1 MLMSL
6 FAVASAAL
14 VVTTLGVAS
23 ARQAARRNVRRD
35 VGQGP
40 YRTTVLA
47 RIIRAKRPGE
57 RLVAAG
63 GALLA
68 CAAGPALIVALLTLK
83 WEGIGVTL
91 MPALLVVA
99 ARLYASL
106 VTFRGS
112 NVDGSEDGTS
122 RGQSI
127 ARVIAHAS
135 LLLDV
140 PLLLFSIVH
149 VRVIEDGHESLSLA
163 VVAGT
168 FALADGL
175 QALLVLT
182 MPSSRVSGPIRE

>member
-1 MLMSL
+1 MMLDGL
-6 FAVASAAL
+6 ILVASAAL
-14 VVTTLGVAS
+14 MLTVLGVAS
-23 ARQAARRNVRRD
+23 ARRATTRGWSGC
-35 VGQGP
+35 VGGP
-40 YRTTVLA
+40 YRTTAFTRVA
-47 RIIRAKRPGE
+47 TAKRPGE

-68 CAAGPALIVALLTLK
+68 CAAGPALIGALVTLR
-83 WEGIGVTL
+83 WENIGVSL
-91 MPALLVVA
+91 APALLVVG

-106 VTFRGS
+106 VTLRGADLA
-112 NVDGSEDGTS
+112 V
-122 RGQSI
+122 

-140 PLLLFSIVH
+140 PLALFSVVH
-149 VRVIEDGHESLSLA
+149 VRLIEDGHASLSLA

-182 MPSSRVSGPIRE
+182 MPSPPIRE

>member
-1 MLMSL
+1 VNLENMLMML
-6 FAVASAAL
+6 FAVASCAL
-14 VVTTLGVAS
+14 FVTMFGVAS
-23 ARQAARRNVRRD
+23 ARQAARENVIRD

-47 RIIRAKRPGE
+47 RIIRAERPGE

-63 GALLA
+63 GVLLA
-68 CAAGPALIVALLTLK
+68 CAAGPALVGALLTLK

-91 MPALLVVA
+91 IPALLVVA
-99 ARLYASL
+99 ARVYASL
-106 VTFRGS
+106 VTFRGGDLG
-112 NVDGSEDGTS
+112 V
-122 RGQSI
+122 

-140 PLLLFSIVH
+140 PLLVFSIVH

-175 QALLVLT
+175 QAVLVLG
-182 MPSSRVSGPIRE
+182 MPPSRVSGAIRE

>member
-1 MLMSL
+1 MNLENMLTTL
-6 FAVASAAL
+6 FAVASGAL
-14 VVTTLGVAS
+14 LVTMFGVAS
-23 ARQAARRNVRRD
+23 ARQAARRNAIRD

-40 YRTTVLA
+40 YRTTVLE

-68 CAAGPALIVALLTLK
+68 CAAGPALIAALLTLK

-106 VTFRGS
+106 VTFRGGDLG
-112 NVDGSEDGTS
+112 V
-122 RGQSI
+122 

-140 PLLLFSIVH
+140 PLFVFSIVH

-182 MPSSRVSGPIRE
+182 MPAVPAPIRE

>member
-1 MLMSL
+1 VNLEGSWMTL
-6 FAVASAAL
+6 FALASAAL
-14 VVTTLGVAS
+14 VVTMLGVTS
-23 ARQAARRNVRRD
+23 ARQAARRNAVRD
-35 VGQGP
+35 VAQGP
-40 YRTTVLA
+40 YRTTMLA
-47 RIIRAKRPGE
+47 RIVHARRPGE

-68 CAAGPALIVALLTLK
+68 CAAGPALIAALLTLK

-106 VTFRGS
+106 VTFRGGDLA
-112 NVDGSEDGTS
+112 V
-122 RGQSI
+122 

-140 PLLLFSIVH
+140 PLLAFSIVH
-149 VRVIEDGHESLSLA
+149 LGCTPMPPIEDGHESLSLA

-182 MPSSRVSGPIRE
+182 MPRSRVSEAIRE

>member
-1 MLMSL
+1 MILGMII
-6 FAVASAAL
+6 VASAAL
-14 VVTTLGVAS
+14 MLTVLGVVSAWRPAKSEGAGTLG
-23 ARQAARRNVRRD
+23 
-35 VGQGP
+35 GP
-40 YRTTVLA
+40 YRTTAFA
-47 RIIRAKRPGE
+47 RIAAEARPGE

-68 CAAGPALIVALLTLK
+68 CAAGPALIVALVTLK
-83 WEGIGVTL
+83 WENIGVSL
-91 MPALLVVA
+91 APALLVVA

-106 VTFRGS
+106 VTFRGADLA
-112 NVDGSEDGTS
+112 V
-122 RGQSI
+122 

-140 PLLLFSIVH
+140 PLALFSIVH
-149 VRVIEDGHESLSLA
+149 VRIIEDGHESLSLA

-182 MPSSRVSGPIRE
+182 MPPSPIRE

>member
-1 MLMSL
+1 MNLENMLMSL

-35 VGQGP
+35 VAQGP

-112 NVDGSEDGTS
+112 S

-140 PLLLFSIVH
+140 PLLVFSIVH
-149 VRVIEDGHESLSLA
+149 VRVTEDGHESLSLA

>member
-1 MLMSL
+1 VILDGMMTTS
-6 FAVASAAL
+6 AIVASAAL
-14 VVTTLGVAS
+14 MLTMLGVAS
-23 ARQAARRNVRRD
+23 ARRATRSEWAASI
-35 VGQGP
+35 GGP
-40 YRTTVLA
+40 YRTTALA
-47 RIIRAKRPGE
+47 RVAAEARPGE

-68 CAAGPALIVALLTLK
+68 CAAGPALIVALVTLR
-83 WEGIGVTL
+83 WENIGVSL
-91 MPALLVVA
+91 VPALLVVA

-106 VTFRGS
+106 VTFRGADLA
-112 NVDGSEDGTS
+112 V
-122 RGQSI
+122 

-140 PLLLFSIVH
+140 PLALFSIVH
-149 VRVIEDGHESLSLA
+149 IRLIEDGHASLSLA

-182 MPSSRVSGPIRE
+182 MPSPAIRE

>member
-1 MLMSL
+1 MMLAF
-6 FAVASAAL
+6 FAAAAAAL
-14 VVTTLGVAS
+14 LLTMFGVAS
-23 ARQAARRNVRRD
+23 ARQATQRNVRRD

-40 YRTTVLA
+40 YRTTALA
-47 RIIRAKRPGE
+47 RIIRARRHPVSLGE

-91 MPALLVVA
+91 IPALLVVV
-99 ARLYASL
+99 ARFYASL
-106 VTFRGS
+106 VTFRGGDLG
-112 NVDGSEDGTS
+112 V
-122 RGQSI
+122 

-140 PLLLFSIVH
+140 PLLVFSIVH
-149 VRVIEDGHESLSLA
+149 VRLIDSSGHESLSLA

-182 MPSSRVSGPIRE
+182 MPSSVSKAIRE

>member
-1 MLMSL
+1 MNVENMLTTL

-14 VVTTLGVAS
+14 VVTMLGVAS
-23 ARQAARRNVRRD
+23 ARQAARRNVVRD

-47 RIIRAKRPGE
+47 RIIHARRPGE

-68 CAAGPALIVALLTLK
+68 LAAGPALIAALLTLK

-106 VTFRGS
+106 VVFRGGDLG
-112 NVDGSEDGTS
+112 V
-122 RGQSI
+122 

-182 MPSSRVSGPIRE
+182 MPPVRGAIRE

>member
-1 MLMSL
+1 MMMMLVA
-6 FAVASAAL
+6 AVASAAL
-14 VVTTLGVAS
+14 FVTMLGVS
-23 ARQAARRNVRRD
+23 RARQARRDVRRD
-35 VGQGP
+35 MGGP
-40 YRTTVLA
+40 YRTTMLE
-47 RIIRAKRPGE
+47 RIIRAERPGE

-68 CAAGPALIVALLTLK
+68 CAAGPALIVSLLTLK

-91 MPALLVVA
+91 IPALLVVA

-106 VTFRGS
+106 VTFRG
-112 NVDGSEDGTS
+112 G
-122 RGQSI
+122 GQGV

-135 LLLDV
+135 LLLDA
-140 PLLLFSIVH
+140 PLFVFSIVH
-149 VRVIEDGHESLSLA
+149 LGATPMPPIEDGHESLSLA

-182 MPSSRVSGPIRE
+182 MPASSVSEPIRE